1 MKRRWRLGLA
11 VVAGPILWGAQS
23 PSADKILAA
32 IVGGQSASIVLQGWC
47 ADHGLPPL
55 LARRVRGVEKPPPAA
70 ALAALAVR
78 PGEPVGYRRVKL
90 ACGTV
95 ILSEADNWYV
105 PGRLTRQMNR
115 QLDSTDAP
123 FGLVARPLHFTRR
136 TLMATRAPDPNHILE
151 VAALLVSATGAPFS
165 YVVEDYRRE
174 LALPGPTPDR

>member
-1 MKRRWRLGLA
+1 MKRRALQGLA
-11 VVAGPILWGAQS
+11 VVATPILLGAQA
-23 PSADKILAA
+23 PSADRIVAA
-32 IVGGQSASIVLQGWC
+32 IVGGESASIVLQGWC
-47 ADHGLPPL
+47 VDHGLPPL

-70 ALAALAVR
+70 ALAPLAVR

-123 FGLVARPLHFTRR
+123 FGLVARPLHFIRR
-136 TLMATRAPDPNHILE
+136 TLQARRAPDADHILE
-151 VAALLVSATGAPFS
+151 VTAVLVSATGAAFS
-165 YVVEDYRRE
+165 YVIEDYRRD
-174 LALPGPTPDR
+174 LVSKSAPGR